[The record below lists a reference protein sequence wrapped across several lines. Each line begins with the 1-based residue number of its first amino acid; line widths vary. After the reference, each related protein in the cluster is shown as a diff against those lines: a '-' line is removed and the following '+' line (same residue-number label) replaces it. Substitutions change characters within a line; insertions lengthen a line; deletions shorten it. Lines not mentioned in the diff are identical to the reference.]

1 MSNRKRPREVEDT
14 DEEEEWNADEPDPV
28 ISFILNPSEQI
39 HQCLALPFS
48 PIPQG
53 NTLQDL
59 YIALA
64 TYVHQTV
71 TGLQLYNQARNG
83 VLPGGRVVPPN
94 VNAPPGINRAMFPI
108 HPLVYQRVQPGLEAM
123 VINAFANP
131 QFEQQCHQQT
141 ISCGTIVIAGR
152 PTPSSRYIT
161 TNLIAVGGFLAYLGI

>member
-1 MSNRKRPREVEDT
+1 MSNPKRPRKEEDI
-14 DEEEEWNADEPDPV
+14 DKEEEWNADEPDPV
-28 ISFILNPSEQI
+28 ITFILNPSEHI
-39 HQCLALPFS
+39 HQCLGLPFS

-53 NTLQDL
+53 NTPQDS

-64 TYVHQTV
+64 TYIHQTV

-83 VLPGGRVVPPN
+83 VLPGGWVVPPN
-94 VNAPPGINRAMFPI
+94 VNASPGINRAMFAV

-141 ISCGTIVIAGR
+141 ISCGAIIIAGR
-152 PTPSSRYIT
+152 PTLSSGYIT
-161 TNLIAVGGFLAYLGI
+161 TNLIAVGGFSAYLGI